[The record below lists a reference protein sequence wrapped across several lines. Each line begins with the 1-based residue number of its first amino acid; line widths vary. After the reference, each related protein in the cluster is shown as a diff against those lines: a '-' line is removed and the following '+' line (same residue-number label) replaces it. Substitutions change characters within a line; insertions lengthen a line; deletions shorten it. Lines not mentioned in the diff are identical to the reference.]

1 MSLAKTIFFS
11 LLMLGGIIGLALLV
25 TLALG
30 LGPGSIFTI
39 LLIFIF
45 VLFIIIGWIFAI
57 VTFSHEKNERR
68 C

>member
-1 MSLAKTIFFS
+1 MNLGKTIFFS

-25 TLALG
+25 TLSLR
-30 LGPGSIFTI
+30 LGPGSIFVI

-45 VLFIIIGWIFAI
+45 VLFIIIGSIFAI
-57 VTFSHEKNERR
+57 IAFSHDKNERH